1 MGGWDKGGGR
11 RAYGRD
17 KGGGGRKEG
26 LHMGWGGTRE
36 GRKEEGGLTHGIGR
50 DKGGEEGGRRAYT
63 WDGDKGT
70 EGTEWDKGKAGGK
83 DGELTT
89 NRYPPKEI
97 PEFSRKILTFN
108 LRSCSS
114 VAESNSSF
122 LDASGTSA
130 RA

>member
-1 MGGWDKGGGR
+1 MGGWDKGGEEEGR
-11 RAYGRD
+11 RAYTWNGEGQGR
-17 KGGGGRKEG
+17 GGERKEG
-26 LHMGWGGTRE
+26 LHMEWGGTRE
-36 GRKEEGGLTHGIGR
+36 ERREEGGLTHGMGQ
-50 DKGGEEGGRRAYT
+50 
-63 WDGDKGT
+63 GD
-70 EGTEWDKGKAGGK
+70 GGK
-83 DGELTT
+83 GMGQGKEEEDGELTT

-97 PEFSRKILTFN
+97 PEFSRKILTFK